1 MKISVINK
9 DEVSRTLK
17 IEVPGDTVAVEY
29 ERVYARAA
37 KGAELPGFRKGKVP
51 RSILEARIKGSVNQE
66 VLETLVPQATM
77 DAVKQEGLKAVGQPK
92 IEELEYS
99 GSGSISFQA
108 LIEVK
113 PEFNLG
119 VVEGL
124 AIQGPSA
131 EVSDKD
137 VDEQVEAL
145 RDRGSKEGGLKD
157 GQAALGD
164 WIKMDFQGFKDGAPF
179 EGGSAT
185 DFHLVLGKHQLIPGF
200 EDQLLGAKA
209 GETRQVKVAFPKDYP
224 AQDLAG
230 KDAEFIC
237 QVKEVR
243 GVDKPAV
250 DDAWAKTFGEEVT
263 DVAFLRERLR
273 EAVAE
278 QKRRAR
284 QSRLLDAAAEQLLER
299 HKFTVP
305 ESLIDGEAHALEQ
318 SELRNMAQ
326 RGMELNGEDSHAA
339 LHKALREPA
348 EKRARLSLVLEKI
361 AETQSLQAD
370 NADFEFEMGRLAQQL
385 GSTTAQAVQWARQNG
400 RENAVKAQIRERK
413 ALEWVVEKAKV
424 TDAA

>member
-9 DEVSRTLK
+9 GEISRTLK
-17 IEVPGDTVAVEY
+17 IEVPGEAVAVEY

-66 VLETLVPQATM
+66 VLETLVPRATM
-77 DAVKQEGLKAVGQPK
+77 DAVKQEGLKAVGQPR

-99 GSGSISFQA
+99 GSGAISFQA

-124 AIQGPSA
+124 ALKGPSA
-131 EVSDKD
+131 DVSRTRTWTSRSRRCATAAARK
-137 VDEQVEAL
+137 ASS
-145 RDRGSKEGGLKD
+145 RTAA
-157 GQAALGD
+157 AALGD
-164 WIKMDFQGFKDGAPF
+164 WIKMDFQGFKEGQPF

-200 EDQLLGAKA
+200 EDQLIGAKA

-243 GVDKPAV
+243 EVVKPAAGRRLGQ
-250 DDAWAKTFGEEVT
+250 D
-263 DVAFLRERLR
+263 LRRGGHGRGLPAR
-273 EAVAE
+273 PPARGRGRAEAPGPPVRACWTRPPSSCWSATSSPC
-278 QKRRAR
+278 RRA
-284 QSRLLDAAAEQLLER
+284 
-299 HKFTVP
+299 
-305 ESLIDGEAHALEQ
+305 
-318 SELRNMAQ
+318 
-326 RGMELNGEDSHAA
+326 
-339 LHKALREPA
+339 
-348 EKRARLSLVLEKI
+348 
-361 AETQSLQAD
+361 
-370 NADFEFEMGRLAQQL
+370 
-385 GSTTAQAVQWARQNG
+385 
-400 RENAVKAQIRERK
+400 
-413 ALEWVVEKAKV
+413 
-424 TDAA
+424 